1 MSVTSSKRARG
12 EQKDENIQLG
22 QLSYLEWTAKFKDD
36 YPFEFTTTKKL
47 LDEQL
52 PETLKRLQ
60 AANNNAVKSLA
71 AAEKLATQLNLKT
84 IPKSM
89 HINMKISLPAG
100 NTDKEKEIDVILRAA
115 ELEAAKI
122 TLDVRQDVARK
133 MNDQVDA
140 VFEVESIRLLDHL
153 RECLR
158 GSPELTPF
166 LEPLVRLTMDNAIFS
181 MNVQRRK
188 ATLAKKA
195 TALKAA
201 AEKEK
206 DDQDMGDILADPV
219 PKVGQLVKD
228 AVATEV
234 AKLRKELKLVDK
246 SPPKNAA
253 AGVNPP
259 KKSTKT
265 KKKDTKT
272 KNTPSGSG
280 QQQPSSRSSSS
291 SSSGN
296 RGARGRGRGSGR
308 GRGVTKAKTKGKGKG
323 KDSANP

>member
-1 MSVTSSKRARG
+1 
-12 EQKDENIQLG
+12 
-22 QLSYLEWTAKFKDD
+22 
-36 YPFEFTTTKKL
+36 
-47 LDEQL
+47 
-52 PETLKRLQ
+52 
-60 AANNNAVKSLA
+60 
-71 AAEKLATQLNLKT
+71 
-84 IPKSM
+84 M

-100 NTDKEKEIDVILRAA
+100 NTDKEKEIDVILRTA

-122 TLDVRQDVARK
+122 TLDVRQDVSRK

-140 VFEVESIRLLDHL
+140 LFEVESIRLLDHL

-166 LEPLVRLTMDNAIFS
+166 LEPLVRMTMDNAIFS

-206 DDQDMGDILADPV
+206 DDQDMSDILADPV

-234 AKLRKELKLVDK
+234 AKLRKELKLADK

-265 KKKDTKT
+265 KKKDTKKKDT
-272 KNTPSGSG
+272 KKKNTPSGSG